1 MTGQQHDLER
11 LPQYIEQLKA
21 KTPTYLTE
29 FEERKYKPS
38 ELGISAR
45 NINNWSDNG
54 LIPTSKKQ
62 GWHKFNLA
70 ECVWLKIILHLR
82 EMNLK
87 LDAIR
92 TIKESLFSKPDF
104 AQIMED
110 HDIFKKLEEALKEN
124 DYENTLEIVDSE
136 EFKASLKEET
146 MTLLES
152 IVIDLI
158 VTRSNF
164 RLLFNNNGDIMV
176 HKDNYDEYLKS
187 LPQYREFIR
196 TTHVSVSINQV
207 LFEITL
213 ELIEDDDLATL
224 QILSLEEKRI
234 IDLIREKGTKRVEIS
249 FTSND
254 EPQMIKI
261 TSQNKLDSAAR
272 VKELIMDGG
281 YQDIKITTEKGKV
294 VHCENTRKIK
304 L

>member
-11 LPQYIEQLKA
+11 LPHYIEQLKA
-21 KTPTYLTE
+21 KTPSYLTE

-62 GWHKFNLA
+62 GWHKFNLT

-110 HDIFKKLEEALKEN
+110 HDIFKKLESALKEN

-187 LPQYREFIR
+187 LPHYREFIR
-196 TTHVSVSINQV
+196 TTHVSVSINQA
-207 LFEITL
+207 LFEITN

-234 IDLIREKGTKRVEIS
+234 IDLIREKGTKKVEIS
-249 FTSND
+249 FASND

-261 TSQNKLDSAAR
+261 TSQNKLDNAAR

-281 YQDIKITTEKGKV
+281 YQDIKITTSKGKV